1 MINKPRLIR
10 EYMPDEDSIEGMVK
24 GINQI
29 LTEVIS
35 DIKVNTGKKNIQTT
49 EENKVR
55 LKKISKDLQTMKN
68 KLTNLYSSNTTQ
80 TTLNIK

>member
-29 LTEVIS
+29 LTEIIS

-55 LKKISKDLQTMKN
+55 LKKISKDLQIMKN

-80 TTLNIK
+80 TKLNIK

>member
-1 MINKPRLIR
+1 
-10 EYMPDEDSIEGMVK
+10 MPDEDSIEGMVK

-49 EENKVR
+49 EENK
-55 LKKISKDLQTMKN
+55 
-68 KLTNLYSSNTTQ
+68 
-80 TTLNIK
+80 

>member
-1 MINKPRLIR
+1 
-10 EYMPDEDSIEGMVK
+10 MPDEDSIEGMVK

-55 LKKISKDLQTMKN
+55 LKKISKDLQIMKN

>member
-1 MINKPRLIR
+1 
-10 EYMPDEDSIEGMVK
+10 MPDEDSIEGMVK

-29 LTEVIS
+29 LTEIIS

-55 LKKISKDLQTMKN
+55 LKKISKDLQIMKN

-80 TTLNIK
+80 TTLNIKWLY

>member
-55 LKKISKDLQTMKN
+55 LKKISKDLQIMKN

>member
-1 MINKPRLIR
+1 
-10 EYMPDEDSIEGMVK
+10 MPDEDSIEGMVK

-29 LTEVIS
+29 LTEIIS

-55 LKKISKDLQTMKN
+55 LKKISKDLQIMKN

>member
-29 LTEVIS
+29 LTEIIS

-55 LKKISKDLQTMKN
+55 LKKISKDLQIMKN
-68 KLTNLYSSNTTQ
+68 KLTNLY
-80 TTLNIK
+80 

>member
-29 LTEVIS
+29 LTEIIS

-55 LKKISKDLQTMKN
+55 LKKISKDLQIMKN